1 MFSPLAFP
9 NGSLHYDLAT
19 ALPSASQ
26 SALSPFE
33 LSREPMMVLGI
44 IDAAE
49 YASPLSQQPQ
59 DLQGFITASE
69 LNSAP
74 DFKGIHAGIREQ
86 YPKALVRQ
94 LLIFDYHPESHSVKP
109 PPDTVCIPPV
119 LYAPATALKTVMCDI
134 SALLLSEMSIY
145 AKALQVLPGVQSPV
159 AGQGGRAANS
169 YQDVSRNN
177 LVRGA
182 ESRSSSPNSNA
193 NTSVLS
199 YFTPA
204 ENQVRPGTIN
214 DSRPSSPSSGVVA
227 PLRTSDTVSPINASD
242 DPSRSASRSSS
253 VGKPR
258 ELSRDRTSVQSF
270 GAGSA
275 NERARNRGKGR
286 VGIVVGSLHLLAG
299 RWPDALR
306 ELVEATNRARAFSD
320 YLWHAKGLELIV
332 VCLILHAW
340 AGLDFQI
347 PAICYPVGLEKLRS
361 ATSSHQIPPKS
372 AADVRSTSSP
382 TTDAGRIKARRSLT
396 IVMPDLVYNIL
407 GIYARSAEVGG
418 EILSQIALAECTIR
432 LAKILVVIRGS
443 KDCLDDTGLQCL
455 VVGNVLQSTSS
466 NPNSVGRPSKRAVAD
481 LLLAALPTTDSV
493 LSTEESVHIHAG
505 IASVLSVLGLERK
518 RAVVLKELVS
528 VLVPAMFTARKLG
541 AAEMGIHPA
550 AGFAVLGSLNADSGP
565 SSPQDLDQ
573 FGLQGLLNALGNVHG
588 LPDHEDLDQSSLVAA
603 TKDHNSP
610 VYSGSVNLKLE
621 VIRACISFSEAVPD
635 LPGLV
640 HFSALLLRTAGPVGV
655 YSSVNLDAHV
665 SLTKEEQERAI
676 TNISHAVGAAEKL
689 NLPNTETEYWDKFLV
704 RDIRLKE
711 SLGTPTSAMRRKSRL
726 VADLDTEVER
736 SKGPFLFDAFARRRE
751 TQTGENVILV
761 GEPAEFV
768 ISLQNPFHAEIEIE
782 SLGFEAP
789 TVGLSAFARNIILGR
804 NCIQDVMII
813 GTARTTGSP
822 IISACTVKIRGCHR
836 RDFPFYR
843 TPWSPDLQIPIKDIG
858 IAAASSESGKH
869 VVGNVEIA
877 GTMHLNSDVFPQRS
891 TYSLTV
897 APAQPTLVAH
907 GAPHPESALML
918 LEGETK
924 TVSITLR
931 NISSTTPVDYIHIA
945 TRDSTTDLVNDTM
958 AGKELA
964 KTDAYELER
973 QLLDHPVMAWRRTDL
988 PDSQTIRPG
997 GTAQYAV
1004 EVFGQPGLTDAT
1016 ILVDF
1021 ANGGAAADNDSDTL
1035 YTRQVSVPFKVTVNA
1050 SIQLHHVDV
1059 IPFPNDFAWSNW
1071 HRHRLTSSSG
1081 TEGRSH
1087 AKRLSSRP
1095 TEADP
1100 ARFKALLDRVGIG
1113 AEDQEYCLFLV
1124 DLRNAWPNPL
1134 VVSLDVRDDQSQN
1147 DDTIDEWRRA
1157 YTVHEAVHPGHIA
1170 RLVLLL
1176 PRMYISD
1183 PHARKPMVSGQNDR
1197 QFVVSS
1203 DKLSLAADHMALEEY
1218 WYREEI
1224 LKRVRGVWKEEG
1236 TGRSGAIDLR
1246 NARLNKRMLHNIRLQ
1261 DVEIYLQVFFAGS
1274 SGDKSRSDATSPQ
1287 IGPSTFSLEIDRTY
1301 ILRATVLNR
1310 SPQAI
1315 RPMLRLQPDVSHGL
1329 SNALPELE
1337 KRLSWSGLLQQALPL
1352 LHSRQRTEVEVEICS
1367 LCFGDYEIG
1376 ASVEELEA
1384 VNGMN
1389 PRLWHAQSSCKLVC
1403 RP

>member
-49 YASPLSQQPQ
+49 YASLSSQQPQ
-59 DLQGFITASE
+59 DLQGPITASKPI
-69 LNSAP
+69 SGP
-74 DFKGIHAGIREQ
+74 DLKSFQAEIREQ

-94 LLIFDYHPESHSVKP
+94 LLIFDCHLEGHSWKP

-119 LYAPATALKTVMCDI
+119 LHAPATALKTVMCDI
-134 SALLLSEMSIY
+134 SALLLSEMSTY
-145 AKALQVLPGVQSPV
+145 AKALQVLPSVQSPV
-159 AGQGGRAANS
+159 TGQGGRTANS
-169 YQDVSRNN
+169 YQDVSRSDS
-177 LVRGA
+177 VRGA
-182 ESRSSSPNSNA
+182 DSRSSSPNSNA

-199 YFTPA
+199 YSTPT
-204 ENQVRPGTIN
+204 ESQVRQTGTIN
-214 DSRPSSPSSGVVA
+214 NSRPSSPSSGVVA
-227 PLRTSDTVSPINASD
+227 PLRASDTISSINASG

-258 ELSRDRTSVQSF
+258 ELSRDRASVQSF

-275 NERARNRGKGR
+275 NEKARNRGKGR
-286 VGIVVGSLHLLAG
+286 VGIVVGSLYLLAG

-372 AADVRSTSSP
+372 TADVRSTSSP
-382 TTDAGRIKARRSLT
+382 TADAGRVKARRSLT
-396 IVMPDLVYNIL
+396 IVMPDLVYNII

-418 EILSQIALAECTIR
+418 EILSQIASAECTIR
-432 LAKILVVIRGS
+432 LAKILVVIRES
-443 KDCLDDTGLQCL
+443 KDSLDDTGLQCL
-455 VVGNVLQSTSS
+455 VAGNVSQSTSS
-466 NPNSVGRPSKRAVAD
+466 NPISVGRPSKRAIAD
-481 LLLAALPTTDSV
+481 LLLSALPTRDSV
-493 LSTEESVHIHAG
+493 LSTEESVHIHTG

-518 RAVVLKELVS
+518 RAVVLKELVCI
-528 VLVPAMFTARKLG
+528 LIPAMFTARKLG

-550 AGFAVLGSLNADSGP
+550 AGFAVLGSLNADFGP
-565 SSPQDLDQ
+565 SSAQDFDQ

-603 TKDHNSP
+603 AEDYNSSI
-610 VYSGSVNLKLE
+610 YAGSVDLKLE

-635 LPGLV
+635 LPGVV

-655 YSSVNLDAHV
+655 YSLGTLDANV
-665 SLTKEEQERAI
+665 RLTKEDQERVI
-676 TNISHAVGAAEKL
+676 TNISHAIGAAERL
-689 NLPNTETEYWDKFLV
+689 NLPNIETEYWDKFLV

-711 SLGTPTSAMRRKSRL
+711 SLGTPTLVMRRKSRL

-736 SKGPFLFDAFARRRE
+736 SKGPFLFDPFARRRD
-751 TQTGENVILV
+751 TQTGDKFILV

-789 TVGLSAFARNIILGR
+789 TVGLSAFECNIILGR
-804 NCIQDVMII
+804 NCIQDVTIV
-813 GTARTTGSP
+813 GTAQISGSL
-822 IISACTVKIRGCHR
+822 IISACTIKIRGCHR

-843 TPWSPDLQIPIKDIG
+843 NPWSPDLQIPIKDIN
-858 IAAASSESGKH
+858 IAAASRDSGKH
-869 VVGNVEIA
+869 VVENVEIA
-877 GTMHLNSDVFPQRS
+877 GTLHLNSDVFPQPS

-897 APAQPTLVAH
+897 APAQPMLVAH

-918 LEGETK
+918 LEGEIK
-924 TVSITLR
+924 TVNITLR
-931 NISSTTPVDYIHIA
+931 NISSTTPVDYIHIT
-945 TRDSTTDLVNDTM
+945 TRDSTTDLVKDAMT
-958 AGKELA
+958 GKELA
-964 KTDAYELER
+964 KTDACELER
-973 QLLDHPVMAWRRTDL
+973 QLLGHPVLAWRRIDL
-988 PDSQTIRPG
+988 SDSQTIRPG

-1016 ILVDF
+1016 VSIDF
-1021 ANGGAAADNDSDTL
+1021 ANGGAAADGDSNTL
-1035 YTRQVSVPFKVTVNA
+1035 YTRQISVLLKVTVNA
-1050 SIQLHHVDV
+1050 SIQLQHVDV
-1059 IPFPNDFAWSNW
+1059 LPFPNDFAWSNW
-1071 HRHRLTSSSG
+1071 HRHRLTSSG
-1081 TEGRSH
+1081 TEDRSH
-1087 AKRLSSRP
+1087 AKPLSSRP

-1100 ARFKALLDRVGIG
+1100 ARFKALLDRVGIE

-1124 DLRNAWPNPL
+1124 DLRDAWSNPL
-1134 VVSLDVRDDQSQN
+1134 VVSLDVRDEQSQN
-1147 DDTIDEWRRA
+1147 DDTSDEWRRA
-1157 YTVHEAVHPGHIA
+1157 YTVHEAVHPGHTA

-1176 PRMYISD
+1176 PRVYIDD
-1183 PHARKPMVSGQNDR
+1183 PYARRPMVSAQVER

-1203 DKLSLAADHMALEEY
+1203 DKLSLAADRMALEEF
-1218 WYREEI
+1218 WCREEI

-1261 DVEIYLQVFFAGS
+1261 DVEICLQVFFASS
-1274 SGDKSRSDATSPQ
+1274 SGVKSRPDATSLQ

-1315 RPMLRLQPDVSHGL
+1315 RPMLRLQPDVSHGH
-1329 SNALPELE
+1329 SNALSELE

-1352 LHSRQRTEVEVEICS
+1352 LHPRQQTEVEVEISS

-1389 PRLWHAQSSCKLVC
+1389 PRIWHAQSSCKLVC